1 MKLDYE
7 QIPKKFVNFTRKKLL
22 CKHANF
28 IFKKSQYLCV
38 DKANGE
44 RNERDSGVKQ
54 I

>member
-28 IFKKSQYLCV
+28 IFKNPSICV
-38 DKANGE
+38 WIKQTVNGMKE
-44 RNERDSGVKQ
+44 IAV
-54 I
+54 